1 MTSRRLV
8 EPGPPP
14 ERSFWQLLPRRNFRR
29 ALFLVLVLLGVLVLR
44 RTGGLSFSRM
54 FDGVAPAPAGTAG
67 SAGFRHLEVKPEPRT
82 T

>member
-1 MTSRRLV
+1 VTSRRL

-29 ALFLVLVLLGVLVLR
+29 AIFLVLVLAGVIVLK

-54 FDGVAPAPAGTAG
+54 FENVAPGPAQDRSG
-67 SAGFRHLEVKPEPRT
+67 AGFQHLEVKR
-82 T
+82 